1 MLYVK
6 YTVCIL
12 LSYCVYG
19 LASRKECNRLGFN
32 SDSLVCTKC
41 DEMEQ
46 FFEGQTGEDEK
57 QFEELVGDCRNCCSD
72 QATSKK
78 KSYTLAKL
86 QVCDW
91 KLKHYP
97 NIDDFAKN
105 HVDNIDNVEMDYIRG
120 MMPQLKMINE
130 GDEKADFDI
139 VPIEKWTVDN
149 IKEYLKEHL
158 R

>member
-1 MLYVK
+1 MN
-6 YTVCIL
+6 
-12 LSYCVYG
+12 
-19 LASRKECNRLGFN
+19 RKDCARLGFN
-32 SDSLVCTKC
+32 TDSLVCTKC
-41 DEMEQ
+41 DDMET
-46 FFEGQTGEDEK
+46 FFEGQTDEDQK
-57 QFEELVGDCRNCCSD
+57 GYEELVGDCRNCCRD
-72 QATSKK
+72 QAASKK
-78 KSYTLAKL
+78 KTYTLAKL

-105 HVDNIDNVEMDYIRG
+105 HADNIDNVEMDYIRG

-130 GDEKADFDI
+130 GDDKADFDI